1 MGKQYKRDKNFRIN
15 NVSLASYGYC
25 VNYNSADYRY
35 DSELEAK
42 LKPYVENNYLKTDMK
57 SLSEVAKILE
67 SWNGNMVV
75 VNSDGTITFYNG
87 DY

>member
-42 LKPYVENNYLKTDMK
+42 LKPYVENNYLKKDMK
-57 SLSEVAKILE
+57 
-67 SWNGNMVV
+67 
-75 VNSDGTITFYNG
+75 
-87 DY
+87 